1 MSRLLGLKASIFV
14 VLAFSGAASA
24 ADCFQLETDAATNQ
38 RPNWTL
44 TEVGNKSGMEPRRGK
59 VVLMTGTVGTGI
71 PVRQALEPDGTS
83 HIYRMVGDKLVFD
96 MAVYEPGSK
105 Q

>member
-1 MSRLLGLKASIFV
+1 MSRLLGLKASILV
-14 VLAFSGAASA
+14 LLAFSGAASA

-44 TEVGNKSGMEPRRGK
+44 TEVGKDLEWSRDGEK
-59 VVLMTGTVGTGI
+59 VVLMTGSGGSGI

-83 HIYRMVGDKLVFD
+83 HRMVGDKLVFD
-96 MAVYEPGSK
+96 MAVYERGCK